1 MENGRSLMKE
11 MKENNNKEK
20 LSVSIKTIGRLIG
33 GSVAVA
39 ILAGIVYHRRAIKR
53 LIEINQM

>member
-1 MENGRSLMKE
+1 MKD
-11 MKENNNKEK
+11 KKGK
-20 LSVSIKTIGRLIG
+20 RSVSVKTIGRLIS

-39 ILAGIVYHRRAIKR
+39 IVAGLVYHRRAIKR